1 MNKSNRKIVRASP
14 RRVQLTPPA
23 RQTKSLVQF
32 FRESPFVGVE
42 LDLERNKIPAEKC
55 SCQIN
60 LSKREYTAAK
70 REAKRL
76 GISLAG
82 LLRRS
87 LRALLFA
94 DESRSWMRYAGM
106 IATGDPKA
114 SQRVDDVIYGQKDRG
129 DLGSD

>member
-14 RRVQLTPPA
+14 RGVQLTPLA

-42 LDLERNKIPAEKC
+42 LDLERDKDIGREV
-55 SCQIN
+55 SLQIK
-60 LSKREYTAAK
+60 LSKREYDAAK

-76 GISLAG
+76 GISFAE

-87 LRALLFA
+87 LRTLLPV
-94 DESRSWMRYAGM
+94 DEFKPWMRYAGM
-106 IATGDPKA
+106 IETGEPDA
-114 SQRVDDVIYGQKDRG
+114 SQKIDDIVYGQKD
-129 DLGSD
+129 